1 MRQIQGKLV
10 LLRVSREFELP
21 RVRVIG
27 VQLYYPRLKVR
38 DFMFNF
44 DKTSMAI
51 RFIFQFAIDSSF
63 ILLVNVAIT
72 MCGTREI
79 VASSVAKI

>member
-27 VQLYYPRLKVR
+27 VQLYRRNIFTGIIV
-38 DFMFNF
+38 MFENVQGYCKLGLIVFKINF
-44 DKTSMAI
+44 TL
-51 RFIFQFAIDSSF
+51 FFA
-63 ILLVNVAIT
+63 L
-72 MCGTREI
+72 
-79 VASSVAKI
+79 